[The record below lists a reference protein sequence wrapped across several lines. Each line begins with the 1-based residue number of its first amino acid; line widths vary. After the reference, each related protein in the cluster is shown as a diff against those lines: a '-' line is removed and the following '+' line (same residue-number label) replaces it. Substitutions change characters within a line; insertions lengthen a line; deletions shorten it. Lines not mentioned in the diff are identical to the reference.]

1 MEKKFMRESKAIKTT
16 RVFPNDL
23 NNHQTLFGGKLLA
36 EIDSIAS
43 IAAATQPQTFVE
55 QHLSIPLIF

>member
-43 IAAATQPQTFVE
+43 IVPRHSRKHCVTA
-55 QHLSIPLIF
+55 SIDSVDF

>member
-23 NNHQTLFGGKLLA
+23 NNHQTLLR
-36 EIDSIAS
+36 EIISRN
-43 IAAATQPQTFVE
+43 
-55 QHLSIPLIF
+55 

>member
-23 NNHQTLFGGKLLA
+23 NNHQTLFWR
-36 EIDSIAS
+36 EIISRN
-43 IAAATQPQTFVE
+43 
-55 QHLSIPLIF
+55 

>member
-23 NNHQTLFGGKLLA
+23 NNHQTLLGKLLA

-43 IAAATQPQTFVE
+43 IAAARHSRKHCVTA
-55 QHLSIPLIF
+55 SIDSVDF

>member
-23 NNHQTLFGGKLLA
+23 NNHQTLFG
-36 EIDSIAS
+36 EIISRN
-43 IAAATQPQTFVE
+43 
-55 QHLSIPLIF
+55 